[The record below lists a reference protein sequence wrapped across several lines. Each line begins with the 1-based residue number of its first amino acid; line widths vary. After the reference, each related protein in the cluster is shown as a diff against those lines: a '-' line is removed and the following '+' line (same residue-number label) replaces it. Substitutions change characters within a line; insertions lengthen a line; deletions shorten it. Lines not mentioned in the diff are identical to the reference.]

1 MPTGGVWCARKYN
14 KKGEMKGNAPHH
26 QAQPEPNRNPFQQQQ
41 QQGQR
46 KEDRQ
51 ESNRETPFLR
61 IDSNWKGPYGSAA
74 AVPEPTAAAAIVDEC
89 LLLLSIC
96 DDDKPE

>member
-1 MPTGGVWCARKYN
+1 MRLIIR
-14 KKGEMKGNAPHH
+14 
-26 QAQPEPNRNPFQQQQ
+26 RNPSLIVIHSSSSSTRAR
-41 QQGQR
+41 G
-46 KEDRQ
+46 KKIDRRAT
-51 ESNRETPFLR
+51 ERPLFLR

-89 LLLLSIC
+89 LLLLAIC